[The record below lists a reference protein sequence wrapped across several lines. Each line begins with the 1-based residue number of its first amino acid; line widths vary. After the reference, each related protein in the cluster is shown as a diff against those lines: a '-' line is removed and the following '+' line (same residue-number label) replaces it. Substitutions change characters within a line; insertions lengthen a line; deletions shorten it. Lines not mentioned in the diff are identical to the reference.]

1 MDERKLEIA
10 RGALSLGTIPETEV
24 RELLEVRFLEPT
36 DLFRANEGD
45 PWKPL
50 SALDAPAAEPAAS
63 GSLVNRILPAAR
75 SIIGATADAARAVKD
90 MATRQKDQLGD
101 VTTGALESFLPQIRA
116 IVSRVSETPP
126 FRLIKSGVQ
135 DDDFMRKLFGAAY
148 DCLPRPVQRFVAE
161 ERFIA
166 FCMQHR
172 QKLVS
177 TGDEQRT

>member
-10 RGALSLGTIPETEV
+10 RGDWSLGTISETEV
-24 RELLEVRFLEPT
+24 RELLEVGFLEPT

-50 SALDAPAAEPAAS
+50 SALDAPAAEPAA

-75 SIIGATADAARAVKD
+75 SIIGATADAARAMKD
-90 MATRQKDQLGD
+90 IATRQKDQLGD
-101 VTTGALESFLPQIRA
+101 ATTGALESFLPQIRA